1 MERYEWDLEKLYP
14 SFDSPSFQ
22 GDLASIDGLTSP
34 LEELLKKA
42 KDGVN
47 AEIAKGLLLG
57 MEALGDKLNNL
68 GLYTM
73 LRLSTDA
80 ENEENTRMNLVLA
93 RKFAEISP
101 LVTRVMKALAE
112 FDGKEAEKAE
122 KLFAD
127 YRFYLQKNKEAAA
140 HFLSDDAEEMYAM
153 MNVTGG
159 DAWATMH
166 GNLTSTL
173 KVDYNGGTTNLSAIR
188 NLAYSADASERK
200 AAYEAELAAYPKI
213 EQAAAFAMNNIKL
226 QSSAIAR
233 KRGFASALEMTLDGQ
248 NMTKK
253 TLDAM
258 LSQIKEYLP
267 EFHRYLKAKSKLL
280 GHEGGLPWYDLFAP
294 VGNSK
299 EKFSPEEAGNYLVE
313 TFSALSDDM
322 ASMMKAAFKDRWIDF
337 YPRDGKRG
345 GAFCAEAYSIG
356 ESRILTNFD
365 GTFSAVDTLAH
376 ELGHA
381 FHNFVL
387 QKHRSLNREGLPMS
401 LAETASTF
409 NETFLMNHALAGA
422 GEEEQL
428 ALLDSFLI
436 ETTQIMCDIYSRY
449 RFETMVYENCE
460 NGFLSAETL
469 CGYMLKAQEEGYG
482 DGLNADCKHPYMWV
496 CKGHYYSADLA
507 FYNFPYAFGGLLS
520 TGLYA
525 MYEEDPKGFDAKYQ
539 KFLAETTVN
548 TIEGA
553 AASVGID
560 VTSES
565 FWKKGLEKYKTYIDR
580 FCALAER
587 K

>member
-1 MERYEWDLEKLYP
+1 MDLYQWDLEKLYP
-14 SFDSPSFQ
+14 SFDSPAFT

-34 LEELLKKA
+34 LEALLA
-42 KDGVN
+42 QANAGMT
-47 AEIAKGLLLG
+47 AEIAEEMLLC
-57 MEALGDKLNNL
+57 MERLNDKLNNL

-93 RKFAEISP
+93 RKFAEVSP
-101 LVTRVMKALAE
+101 LITRVMKALAQC
-112 FDGKEAEKAE
+112 DCKEAEKANR
-122 KLFAD
+122 LFEV
-127 YRFYLQKNKEAAA
+127 YRFFLQKNKEQAE

-173 KVDYNGGTTNLSAIR
+173 KVDYKGGTTNLSAIR
-188 NLAYSADASERK
+188 NLAYSADAEERK

-213 EQAAAFAMNNIKL
+213 EQASAFAMNNIKL

-233 KRGFASALEMTLDGQ
+233 KRGYASALDMTLDGQ

-267 EFHRYLKAKSKLL
+267 EFHRYLKAKGKLL
-280 GHEGGLPWYDLFAP
+280 GHENGLPWYDLFAP

-299 EKFSPEEAGNYLVE
+299 EKFTPEEAGKNLVN

-322 ASMMKAAFKDRWIDF
+322 ANMMSRAFAERWIDF

-345 GAFCAEAYSIG
+345 GAFCAEANSIG

-387 QKHRSLNREGLPMS
+387 QKHRSLNRDGLPMS

-409 NETFLMNHALAGA
+409 NETFLMNRALKDA

-469 CGYMLKAQEEGYG
+469 CGFMLKGQEEGYG
-482 DGLNADCKHPYMWV
+482 DGLQSDCRHPYMWV

-520 TGLYA
+520 TGLYT
-525 MYEEDPKGFDAKYQ
+525 MYEENPKGFDAKYQ

-560 VTSES
+560 VTSTE

-580 FCALAER
+580 FCALAE
-587 K
+587 KQ

>member
-1 MERYEWDLEKLYP
+1 MDLYQWDLEKLYP
-14 SFDSPSFQ
+14 SFDSPAFRN
-22 GDLASIDGLTSP
+22 DLASIDDLVSP
-34 LEELLKKA
+34 LEKLLGKA
-42 KDGVN
+42 EKGMD
-47 AEIAKGLLLG
+47 ASIAKELLLG
-57 MEALGDKLNNL
+57 MEKLNDVLNNL

-80 ENEENTRMNLVLA
+80 ESEENTRMNLVLS

-101 LVTRVMKALAE
+101 LITKVMKALAQCDYE
-112 FDGKEAEKAE
+112 EAEKAE
-122 KLFAD
+122 ELFVI
-127 YRFYLQKNKEAAA
+127 YRFFLQKNKKQAA

-159 DAWATMH
+159 DAWANMH
-166 GNLTSTL
+166 GMLTSTL
-173 KVDYNGGTTNLSAIR
+173 KVDYKGGQTNLSAIR
-188 NLAYSADASERK
+188 NLAYSADAEERK
-200 AAYEAELAAYPKI
+200 AAYEAELASYPKI
-213 EQAAAFAMNNIKL
+213 EQASAFAMNNIKL

-233 KRGFASALEMTLDGQ
+233 KRGYASALDMTLDGQ

-267 EFHRYLKAKSKLL
+267 EFHRYLKAKGKLL
-280 GHEGGLPWYDLFAP
+280 GHENGLPWYDLFAP

-299 EKFSPEEAGNYLVE
+299 KKFTPEEAGQYLVN

-322 ASMMKAAFKDRWIDF
+322 ANMMSRAFAERWIDF
-337 YPRDGKRG
+337 YPHDGKRG
-345 GAFCAEAYSIG
+345 GAFCAEANSIG

-387 QKHRSLNREGLPMS
+387 QKHRTLNRDGLPMS

-409 NETFLMNHALAGA
+409 NETFLMNHALKGV

-469 CGYMLKAQEEGYG
+469 CGFMLKAQEEGYG
-482 DGLNADCKHPYMWV
+482 AGLRSDCKHPYMWV

-525 MYEEDPKGFDAKYQ
+525 MYEENPKGFDAKYQ
-539 KFLAETTVN
+539 KFLAETTIN

-560 VTSES
+560 VTSKE

-580 FCALAER
+580 FCALAE
-587 K
+587 KQ